1 MKLMETDRSQATR
14 WGEPTLNVR
23 DTGNQTFSFQ
33 LRSRVNVP
41 LITGGPVSLEGD
53 LDEVAKHLHQLCSN
67 ESALRA
73 DRVGEGYALS
83 VVDAAARVLGQSEVM
98 ATEAFAKAMKRL
110 IAIQAQRARI
120 VLVPV
125 VFV

>member
-1 MKLMETDRSQATR
+1 METDRSQGTR

-41 LITGGPVSLEGD
+41 LITGGPVSLDGD
-53 LDEVAKHLHQLCSN
+53 LDEVAKRLHQLCSN
-67 ESALRA
+67 ESALRV
-73 DRVGEGYALS
+73 DRASEGFALS
-83 VVDAAARVLGQSEVM
+83 VIDAESRVLGQSEVM

>member
-1 MKLMETDRSQATR
+1 M
-14 WGEPTLNVR
+14 
-23 DTGNQTFSFQ
+23 
-33 LRSRVNVP
+33 P

-53 LDEVAKHLHQLCSN
+53 LDEVAKRLHQLCSN

-83 VVDAAARVLGQSEVM
+83 VVDSEARVLGQSEVM